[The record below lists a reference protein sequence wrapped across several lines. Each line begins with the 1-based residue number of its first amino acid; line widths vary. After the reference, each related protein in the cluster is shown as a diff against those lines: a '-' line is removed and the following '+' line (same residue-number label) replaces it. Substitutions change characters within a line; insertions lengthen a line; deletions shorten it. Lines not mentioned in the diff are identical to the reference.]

1 MEITRDYINQ
11 LLVKLDAWFRE
22 GIDNKLDVSTPSEYV
37 IKPIS
42 ELSTSPSYEEIWDM
56 GEHLS
61 AIQLADV
68 LYSRAPQYNFW
79 DFQLAKIQSGSMY
92 IILFLSYYPDRAD
105 LGIHCAFPQVLSPEE
120 DLKEQNADNDNLL
133 QVLLK
138 RRANLIK

>member
-11 LLVKLDAWFRE
+11 LLVELDAWFRE
-22 GIDNKLDVSTPSEYV
+22 GIDNKLDVSNPSEYV

-42 ELSTSPSYEEIWDM
+42 ELPASPSYDEIWDK

-68 LYSRAPQYNFW
+68 LYSSAPKYNFW
-79 DFQLAKIQSGSMY
+79 DFQLARIQSGSMC
-92 IILFLSYYPDRAD
+92 IILFLNYYPDRAD
-105 LGIHCAFPQVLSPEE
+105 LGIHCAFPQVLSPKE
-120 DLKEQNADNDNLL
+120 DLKEQYADNDNLL